1 MWSGGRRKREWGG
14 GTKKRIKTNSKE
26 TVRLQECG
34 RVLKSGSKHHLS

>member
-1 MWSGGRRKREWGG
+1 MVKRKEEKRVGG